1 MPALRLVPL
10 PPAALTALVDGD
22 LPRAVEITG
31 APLTPWFTSDATT
44 WLWRMRLAQLQDHPD
59 DAHWIARA
67 ALADG
72 VAVGAGGFHGG
83 PDDRGMVEVAY
94 EIEPPHRGRGLATA
108 LLTEP
113 AGLGRPRAGGAGR
126 ARLDQPGQRGVAG
139 HGAAPGL
146 RAGGRAVGRG
156 GRPRACSSSA
166 RLGEGVGR
174 LPPPGVSLG
183 RTATTHLTHQKPR
196 RPGATSRAG
205 APWPAPSGAPPHS
218 SASQVR
224 RRSEAGSSRP

>member
-1 MPALRLVPL
+1 MPL

-108 LLTEP
+108 LLTELLAWAAREPAVQVVRASISPDNAASLAMVRRQGFEP
-113 AGLGRPRAGGAGR
+113 AGEQWDEEDGLELLFERP
-126 ARLDQPGQRGVAG
+126 AR
-139 HGAAPGL
+139 
-146 RAGGRAVGRG
+146 
-156 GRPRACSSSA
+156 
-166 RLGEGVGR
+166 
-174 LPPPGVSLG
+174 
-183 RTATTHLTHQKPR
+183 
-196 RPGATSRAG
+196 
-205 APWPAPSGAPPHS
+205 
-218 SASQVR
+218 
-224 RRSEAGSSRP
+224 